1 MIESAHPFDPVALK
15 RLYTRVYGIFEILPI
30 GKEAESGEKG
40 GCKDTSV
47 FFFLFVFFYYLFF
60 VSSLISLFSIFFV
73 RLIRWSFDEDWCMKW
88 LSKCVIGTFDENEMG

>member
-40 GCKDTSV
+40 GCKDTGV
-47 FFFLFVFFYYLFF
+47 FFFLFVFFFIIFRFF
-60 VSSLISLFSIFFV
+60 PHPSFFHFFCSTYSMIV
-73 RLIRWSFDEDWCMKW
+73 
-88 LSKCVIGTFDENEMG
+88 